1 MSLYPGTLHAHTDYS
16 NETLR
21 DCINKVPDLINAAIQ
36 LGHKCVAITDHE
48 TISSYVKVEKYWKKI
63 KNQYP
68 NFKIIRGNEIYLTR
82 NGLNADNFDKDKDKY
97 FHFILLCKDLEGY
110 HQICELSTRA
120 WLRSYIAR
128 RLRRRPT
135 YYQDL
140 KEIVK
145 SNPGHLIASSACL
158 GSQLDKF
165 LLQYMDTNDI
175 EYYNTAKRWCTYIED
190 IFGKGNFY
198 LELQPSTS
206 KNKEQIFVNKHLIQI
221 SYELNIPYI
230 ITTDAHYLR
239 PEDAFIHEAFL
250 NAQDGDRE
258 VKSFYET
265 TYMMN
270 DEEIRAFLPYLTSE
284 EIEIAYKNIE
294 NIIEQCEEFSIL
306 KPLEIPILPWRQ
318 FRQHSRA
325 EQYHY
330 TELMPELLHFIE
342 SPYYADNELVYALID
357 GIEAHKDLQ
366 NQAAY
371 NELNECL
378 HMTWISSEVN
388 KAQWSAYYLNLQRI
402 IDECWNAGTIVLP
415 ARGSGGGFLLLYA
428 LDIIQVNKLRE
439 NTPMENWRFLNPAR
453 VSVLDIDFD
462 ISGLKRAQVLNHL
475 RQVYGENR
483 VSNVATFRLE
493 KSKSAI
499 LTAARGLAIDNDDAQ
514 YISSLITTERGQA
527 YTLKQMYYGDDEEDI
542 KPNQTFINEI
552 NKFPHLWEVANRI
565 EGLICG
571 MGIHAGGIVFK
582 DKDFTESSA
591 LMRAPD
597 GTIITQFELHDLED
611 VSEIKY
617 DALSVEAADKIQI
630 CLELLINAGYIQ
642 PKDTLRE
649 TYESVLNVYNLER
662 FNTDMWRMVNNH
674 EIISLFQMEKQS
686 GLRGIELTHPHSVD
700 DLSTLNS
707 VIRLMAAEKGTE
719 SPLDKYKRF
728 REHPQ
733 DWDNEMIRFGLN
745 PKERELLH
753 HQLDVSNGLSIFQ
766 EQFMKLVQLPE
777 CGGFDL
783 QWADKL
789 RKSIAKKA
797 PAEYE
802 QLQKEYLENIEKKNL
817 SKNLCNYV
825 WNVEIAMNR
834 GYGFNASHT
843 LAYSIVALQEMNLA
857 YKYPIIFWN
866 TANLIVD
873 SAGIK
878 YDDNDEEVGEIE
890 ETIDNIIIDN
900 DTDENENED
909 EEELEEWEIENTI
922 SNTTKEDKK
931 KTKNKTVD
939 YGKIATAI
947 GKFKTYNITIAPP
960 DINNSSYS
968 FTPVVE
974 SNTIL
979 YGLRGITRLGV
990 DKIQEIINHRP
1001 YNSLLDFIN
1010 KVKLNKIQFTNLI
1023 KCGAFDS
1030 LENKPREQIM
1040 HDYLDSI
1047 TEKKQRLTL
1056 QNMQAL
1062 IDRELIPDEMTFYGK
1077 LFSFNKWL
1085 KKNKDGLYYDLNDT
1099 AIKFISK
1106 NFDMDLTTN
1115 GNQILQK
1122 TWDNLYKKAMDPMR
1136 EYLKEHKDSMLNALN
1151 QSMYDE
1157 LATKYAN
1164 GDISHWEM
1172 DSLSF
1177 YYHNHELEEYKKDF
1191 DNFFNLPEE
1200 PIIDNQFT
1208 TKNGLTITMYKLFTI
1223 IGTVINKDKM
1233 RNTITLLTP
1242 DGVVTVRIYK
1252 NQFAL
1257 YDKQISAK
1265 DDDGVKHV
1273 LEKSWF
1279 TRGTLLRI
1287 QGIRRGQEFVPKK
1300 YKNSIFPVIMK
1311 INKQKDGSL
1320 EFIEERMEV

>member
-1 MSLYPGTLHAHTDYS
+1 
-16 NETLR
+16 
-21 DCINKVPDLINAAIQ
+21 
-36 LGHKCVAITDHE
+36 
-48 TISSYVKVEKYWKKI
+48 
-63 KNQYP
+63 
-68 NFKIIRGNEIYLTR
+68 
-82 NGLNADNFDKDKDKY
+82 
-97 FHFILLCKDLEGY
+97 
-110 HQICELSTRA
+110 
-120 WLRSYIAR
+120 
-128 RLRRRPT
+128 
-135 YYQDL
+135 
-140 KEIVK
+140 
-145 SNPGHLIASSACL
+145 
-158 GSQLDKF
+158 
-165 LLQYMDTNDI
+165 
-175 EYYNTAKRWCTYIED
+175 
-190 IFGKGNFY
+190 
-198 LELQPSTS
+198 
-206 KNKEQIFVNKHLIQI
+206 
-221 SYELNIPYI
+221 
-230 ITTDAHYLR
+230 
-239 PEDAFIHEAFL
+239 
-250 NAQDGDRE
+250 
-258 VKSFYET
+258 
-265 TYMMN
+265 
-270 DEEIRAFLPYLTSE
+270 
-284 EIEIAYKNIE
+284 
-294 NIIEQCEEFSIL
+294 
-306 KPLEIPILPWRQ
+306 
-318 FRQHSRA
+318 
-325 EQYHY
+325 
-330 TELMPELLHFIE
+330 
-342 SPYYADNELVYALID
+342 
-357 GIEAHKDLQ
+357 
-366 NQAAY
+366 
-371 NELNECL
+371 
-378 HMTWISSEVN
+378 
-388 KAQWSAYYLNLQRI
+388 
-402 IDECWNAGTIVLP
+402 
-415 ARGSGGGFLLLYA
+415 
-428 LDIIQVNKLRE
+428 
-439 NTPMENWRFLNPAR
+439 
-453 VSVLDIDFD
+453 
-462 ISGLKRAQVLNHL
+462 
-475 RQVYGENR
+475 
-483 VSNVATFRLE
+483 
-493 KSKSAI
+493 
-499 LTAARGLAIDNDDAQ
+499 
-514 YISSLITTERGQA
+514 
-527 YTLKQMYYGDDEEDI
+527 
-542 KPNQTFINEI
+542 
-552 NKFPHLWEVANRI
+552 
-565 EGLICG
+565 
-571 MGIHAGGIVFK
+571 
-582 DKDFTESSA
+582 
-591 LMRAPD
+591 
-597 GTIITQFELHDLED
+597 
-611 VSEIKY
+611 
-617 DALSVEAADKIQI
+617 
-630 CLELLINAGYIQ
+630 
-642 PKDTLRE
+642 
-649 TYESVLNVYNLER
+649 
-662 FNTDMWRMVNNH
+662 
-674 EIISLFQMEKQS
+674 
-686 GLRGIELTHPHSVD
+686 
-700 DLSTLNS
+700 
-707 VIRLMAAEKGTE
+707 
-719 SPLDKYKRF
+719 
-728 REHPQ
+728 
-733 DWDNEMIRFGLN
+733 
-745 PKERELLH
+745 
-753 HQLDVSNGLSIFQ
+753 
-766 EQFMKLVQLPE
+766 
-777 CGGFDL
+777 
-783 QWADKL
+783 
-789 RKSIAKKA
+789 
-797 PAEYE
+797 
-802 QLQKEYLENIEKKNL
+802 
-817 SKNLCNYV
+817 
-825 WNVEIAMNR
+825 
-834 GYGFNASHT
+834 
-843 LAYSIVALQEMNLA
+843 MNLA

-900 DTDENENED
+900 DIDENENED

-931 KTKNKTVD
+931 KIKNKTVD

-1023 KCGAFDS
+1023 KCGAFDA
-1030 LENKPREQIM
+1030 LEHKPREQIM